1 MEESKLFSYLK
12 GELTEADNLNVEE
25 WVNQSIDNRHELEQI
40 YYTGR
45 LAKCVEAYEA
55 ADVDAALEKFRGKVS
70 AVEEPARQ
78 VALPVQHTRFWW
90 KRYGVAVAA
99 FFSGLI
105 LASGVLLGMYGSSS
119 IYEVST
125 LPGQRARVLLP
136 DGTAVWL
143 NSSTELTYRSGS
155 LLGEREA
162 YLKGE
167 AYFEVRRNMFRP
179 FVVNTRGVRTE
190 VLGTKFNVRARSGEK
205 KVVTTLFQGS
215 VQMYVDAEDETGKLL
230 SPGQT
235 LSVDVESGKT
245 GLYAFHHPEEV
256 LLWIKGE
263 MRFDNQPLEVIM
275 NCLSKVYNV
284 KVSFADNRLK
294 NQRFTCLFKT
304 DTPLAEVLSTLAMT
318 HHFTYEY
325 MDEKVLINPVN

>member
-1 MEESKLFSYLK
+1 MEESKLFSYLE
-12 GELTEADNLNVEE
+12 GELTEADNLHVEE
-25 WVNQSIDNRHELEQI
+25 WVNQSADNRHELEQI

-55 ADVDAALEKFRGKVS
+55 ADVDAALEKFRRKVS
-70 AVEEPARQ
+70 AVEKPAKQ
-78 VALPVQHTRFWW
+78 VVLPVQRTSSWW
-90 KRYGVAVAA
+90 KRYGVAAAA

-105 LASGVLLGMYGSSS
+105 LASGILLGMYGSSS
-119 IYEVST
+119 VYEVST

-143 NSSTELTYRSGS
+143 NSATELSYRSGS

-167 AYFEVRRNMFRP
+167 AYFEVKRNMFRP
-179 FVVNTRGVRTE
+179 FVVNSRGVRTE
-190 VLGTKFNVRARSGEK
+190 VLGTKFNVRARGSEK

-215 VQMYVDAEDETGKLL
+215 VQMYTGAQDEAGTLL

-235 LSVDVESGKT
+235 LSVDVESGKS
-245 GLYAFHHPEEV
+245 GLYTFNRPEEV

-275 NCLSKVYNV
+275 DCLSKVYNV
-284 KVSFADNRLK
+284 KVSFADNRLMK
-294 NQRFTCLFKT
+294 QRFTCLFKK

-325 MDEKVLINPVN
+325 MNDEVLITPVH